1 MRLSVYPNSSISISD
16 ENVTMR
22 KLVTGFA
29 CLIGGMLLTLT
40 LCEFLLSL
48 LPVSRP
54 LTPTT
59 QAWPL
64 HGYAAHQAYQ
74 YSLGWSLQNAHAG
87 STNNYGQ
94 ISSLDYLAASRPL
107 IVVGDSYVEALMI
120 EEPARLQSQLS
131 QRLADPPVYSF
142 GLSGL
147 SASDYLVMARQTREE
162 FGPRAVAFVITDGD
176 FSESLIK
183 QIGRYQLQFVGEN
196 DASLVF
202 TPLQPNPIMQ
212 WLRARHLP
220 SAFIDYL
227 RYNLAINFSKVLAG
241 LRPVSSKPAP
251 EQQQAGLSAG
261 LRVVDWFLAE
271 LPAATGLPTECIAL
285 LVDSDRYGLYD
296 RRLASRPKDAPE
308 VRAHFI
314 DQAAKLGFT
323 VVDLQPVFRAS
334 YVANRRKF
342 DHWPIDRHWSLNGHR
357 TVAEQLLTRW
367 RSNGAGVRC
376 GLSERSQ

>member
-1 MRLSVYPNSSISISD
+1 MLLSVYPNSSISISD
-16 ENVTMR
+16 DSVTMR
-22 KLVTGFA
+22 KLLTGFV
-29 CLIGGMLLTLT
+29 CLIAGMFLTLFA
-40 LCEFLLSL
+40 CELFLNL

-54 LTPTT
+54 LTPTA

-74 YSLGWSLQNAHAG
+74 YSLGWAMQNAHAG

-94 ISSLDYLAASRPL
+94 ISSRDYLAASRPL
-107 IVVGDSYVEALMI
+107 IVVGDSYVEALMN

-131 QRLADPPVYSF
+131 QRLADPQVYSF

-202 TPLQPNPIMQ
+202 TPLQPNPMME
-212 WLRARHLP
+212 WLRAHHAP

-227 RYNLAINFSKVLAG
+227 RYNLAMNPSKLLAGFRPAPSKVSPEQKHAG
-241 LRPVSSKPAP
+241 LP
-251 EQQQAGLSAG
+251 AG
-261 LRVVDWFLAE
+261 LRVADWFLTE
-271 LPAATGLPTECIAL
+271 LPAATGLPAECIAL

-296 RRLASRPKDAPE
+296 PRLASRPKDAPE
-308 VRAHFI
+308 VRAYFI
-314 DQAAKLGFT
+314 DEAAKLGFT
-323 VVDLQPVFRAS
+323 VVDLQPVFRAG
-334 YVANRRKF
+334 YAADRRKF
-342 DHWPIDRHWSLNGHR
+342 DHWPIDRHWNVYGHR
-357 TVAEQLLTRW
+357 IVAEQLLKRW
-367 RSNGAGVRC
+367 RSNGAGMRC